1 MQPHPPTRKDDS
13 AFDPRDIESMSLALE
28 NVCEALNIP
37 PDAMPARQIIAV
49 RIVERARR
57 GERSPARLRD
67 RLLKEAKGEAE
78 RGERPALS

>member
-1 MQPHPPTRKDDS
+1 MQPDLPTLRDDS

-28 NVCEALNIP
+28 DVCEALNIP
-37 PDAMPARQIIAV
+37 SDATPARQIIAV
-49 RIVERARR
+49 RIVELARR